1 MSNFFELLQGS
12 IKEVQKQYER
22 LWDIIIELNGKLHGS
37 KRDWDTR
44 TGLIDLLVYYEVS
57 EGKMG
62 DVKRRFEFI
71 KNKPITA

>member
-1 MSNFFELLQGS
+1 
-12 IKEVQKQYER
+12 
-22 LWDIIIELNGKLHGS
+22 
-37 KRDWDTR
+37 
-44 TGLIDLLVYYEVS
+44 LLVYYEVS